1 MAMLAALLGAFD
13 SELAVFLGDYGAVL
27 FYLAVWAL
35 VFSGTG
41 LFVGVFIPF
50 ITGDTLL
57 FAAGLVA
64 ARAPS
69 IDIAVLAIGVGIA
82 AFLGD
87 QLGYVLGRRLGRP
100 YLERRRGRAAAAALR
115 RSEHMYR
122 LYGWWAIVVAR
133 FVPLGRVFVPVIAGV
148 ANMSRARF
156 VTSNFAGAMAWGTG
170 LVLTGYFAA
179 SIPAVKQAAYV
190 IAGIVIAMSVDA
202 GVRAWRL
209 DKQGLLPDAD

>member
-1 MAMLAALLGAFD
+1 MAMLAVLLGAFD
-13 SELAVFLGDYGAVL
+13 SELAVFLGEYGVWL
-27 FYLAVWAL
+27 FYAAVWAL

-57 FAAGLVA
+57 FASGLVA

-69 IDIAVLAIGVGIA
+69 VDIAVLAIGVGIA

-100 YLERRRGRAAAAALR
+100 YLEQRRGRAAAVALR

-190 IAGIVIAMSVDA
+190 IAGIVIAMSVVA

-209 DKQGLLPDAD
+209 DKQGLLPDAQ